1 MNKKYLKTSELLSFS
16 TAGFGRS
23 MIYNLMSTFLLI
35 FYTDSMQLEFDHA
48 GMIILITRIFD
59 AFNDPVMGIIADKT
73 KTKFGKLRPFL
84 LISPPMILV
93 STILLF
99 TVPVKDLS
107 DDTYTFRLIW
117 SAATYILWAAC
128 FTVQDVPFWGMSAVV
143 SPLEKERNKLLS
155 TARIFCTIGGIV
167 PTLLVGELTK
177 GDNPSSGYLISAVII
192 SIAGSSLSWLAFFG
206 TKERLED
213 KKEKITVKE
222 YFLTYTKNKPLILV
236 IISSILGSAML
247 MAQTSGAYLANYLF
261 HEHKKDFPVQTVM
274 TVAIGIGMV
283 AAMVLMPVLRKKMS
297 LKAIYIVAALFGS
310 AVHFL
315 MYIVCH
321 ESLNFYV
328 FLVMLIFAGLPL
340 GIFNVITYAMI
351 ADSVDYLEWKTGR
364 RAEGACFACQTF
376 ISNLTAGISN
386 FITTQVLEFYGYKT
400 PKRIPD
406 PITGK
411 LVEQIQMQDERTLKG
426 MFIMVTI
433 IPAISLALAAIP
445 MFFNNYSGKKK
456 DDIIKELT
464 ARRERSNVN

>member
-35 FYTDSMQLEFDHA
+35 FYTDAMQLEFDHA
-48 GMIILITRIFD
+48 GAIIVITRIFD
-59 AFNDPVMGIIADKT
+59 AINDPVMGIIADKT

-84 LISPPMILV
+84 LVSPPMILI

-99 TVPVKDLS
+99 YVPNTDN
-107 DDTYTFRLIW
+107 YTFRLIW

-167 PTLLVGELTK
+167 PTLLLDPITK
-177 GDNPSSGYLISAVII
+177 ALGLSKGYLISAVAI
-192 SIAGSSLSWLAFFG
+192 SIAGTSLSWLAFFG

-213 KKEKITVKE
+213 KKEKITAKE

-261 HEHKKDFPVQTVM
+261 SSYKQYFPVQTVM

-283 AAMVLMPVLRKKMS
+283 VAMVLMPILRKKMS
-297 LKAIYIVAALFGS
+297 LKAIYIAAALFGS

-315 MYIVCH
+315 MYIVCR

-386 FITTQVLEFYGYKT
+386 YITSQVLDFFHYQA
-400 PKRIPD
+400 PD
-406 PITGK
+406 KVRDATGK
-411 LVEQIQMQDERTLKG
+411 LVETIVEQDPRTLEG

-445 MFFNNYSGKKK
+445 MFFNDYSGKKK

-464 ARRERSNVN
+464 ARREKTNVNK

>member
-1 MNKKYLKTSELLSFS
+1 MEKKYLKNSELLSFS

-35 FYTDSMQLEFDHA
+35 FYTDAMHLKFSDA

-59 AFNDPVMGIIADKT
+59 AFNDPVMGIIVDKT

-84 LISPPMILV
+84 LISPPLILV

-99 TVPVKDLS
+99 WVPVVPA
-107 DDTYTFRLIW
+107 DDNYTFRFIY

-128 FTVQDVPFWGMSAVV
+128 FTIQDVPFWGMSAVV

-167 PTLLVGELTK
+167 PTLLVGAFTDKLGLSK
-177 GDNPSSGYLISAVII
+177 GYLISAVL
-192 SIAGSSLSWLAFFG
+192 IASAGTTLSWLAFFG

-222 YFLTYTKNKPLILV
+222 YFLAYTKNKPLILV

-261 HEHKKDFPVQTVM
+261 TPYKEKFPVQTVM
-274 TVAIGIGMV
+274 TVAIGAGMMV
-283 AAMVLMPVLRKKMS
+283 AMVLMPVLRKKLS
-297 LKAIYIVAALFGS
+297 LKSIYIASAFFGA
-310 AVHFL
+310 AVHL
-315 MYIVCH
+315 IMYFVGY
-321 ESLNFYV
+321 SNFYA
-328 FLVMLIFAGLPL
+328 FLAMLVFAGLPL

-386 FITTQVLEFYGYKT
+386 FITTQVLEIFNYVQPLREYNELGQLKEIVQQQST
-400 PKRIPD
+400 
-406 PITGK
+406 
-411 LVEQIQMQDERTLKG
+411 ETLDG

-433 IPAISLALAAIP
+433 IPAVSLALAAIP
-445 MFFNNYSGKKK
+445 MFFNDYSGKKK
-456 DDIIKELT
+456 EEIQKELT
-464 ARRERSNVN
+464 QRRENANVNG

>member
-1 MNKKYLKTSELLSFS
+1 MEKKYLKTSELLSFS

-35 FYTDSMQLEFDHA
+35 FYTDAMHLKFSDA
-48 GMIILITRIFD
+48 GMIILITRVFD
-59 AFNDPVMGIIADKT
+59 AFNDPVMGIIVDKT

-84 LISPPMILV
+84 LISPPLILI

-99 TVPVKDLS
+99 WVPVVPTDEN
-107 DDTYTFRLIW
+107 YTLRLVY
-117 SAATYILWAAC
+117 SALTYILWAAC

-143 SPLEKERNKLLS
+143 SPLEKERNKMLS
-155 TARIFCTIGGIV
+155 TARIFCTVGGIV
-167 PTLLVGELTK
+167 PTLLVGAFTDKFGLSK
-177 GDNPSSGYLISAVII
+177 GYLISAVL
-192 SIAGSSLSWLAFFG
+192 IAAVGTSLSWLAFFG

-213 KKEKITVKE
+213 KKDKITVKE
-222 YFLTYTKNKPLILV
+222 YFLAYTKNKPLILV

-261 HEHKKDFPVQTVM
+261 SSYKQFFPVQTVM
-274 TVAIGIGMV
+274 TVAIGAGMMV
-283 AAMVLMPVLRKKMS
+283 AMVLMPVLRKKMS
-297 LKAIYIVAALFGS
+297 LKSIYIASAFFG
-310 AVHFL
+310 AIVHL
-315 MYIVCH
+315 IMYFVGY
-321 ESLNFYV
+321 SNFYA
-328 FLVMLIFAGLPL
+328 FLVMLVFAGLPL

-386 FITTQVLEFYGYKT
+386 FITTQVLEIFNYVQPLREYNELGQLKE
-400 PKRIPD
+400 I
-406 PITGK
+406 
-411 LVEQIQMQDERTLKG
+411 VQQQSQRTLDG

-445 MFFNNYSGKKK
+445 MFFNDYSGKKK
-456 DDIIKELT
+456 EKIQQEL
-464 ARRERSNVN
+464 AEQRENANVN

>member
-35 FYTDSMQLEFDHA
+35 FYTDAMQLEFSHA
-48 GMIILITRIFD
+48 GAIILLTRIFD
-59 AFNDPVMGIIADKT
+59 AINDPIMGIIADKT

-84 LISPPMILV
+84 LVSPPMILI

-99 TVPVKDLS
+99 MVPVS
-107 DDTYTFRLIW
+107 DFTDANYTFRLVW
-117 SAATYILWAAC
+117 SAATYILWATC

-143 SPLEKERNKLLS
+143 SPLEKERNRLLS

-167 PTLLVGELTK
+167 PTLLLDPLTK
-177 GDNPSSGYLISAVII
+177 ALGLSKGYLISAVA
-192 SIAGSSLSWLAFFG
+192 IAVAGTSLSWLAFFG

-261 HEHKKDFPVQTVM
+261 TPYKAKFPVQTVM

-297 LKAIYIVAALFGS
+297 LKSIYISAALFG
-310 AVHFL
+310 AVVHL
-315 MYIVCH
+315 IMYFVGYG
-321 ESLNFYV
+321 NFYA
-328 FLVMLIFAGLPL
+328 FLGMLIFAGLPL

-386 FITTQVLEFYGYKT
+386 FITTQVLEYFDYVQ
-400 PKRIPD
+400 PERARD
-406 PITGK
+406 AAGK
-411 LVEQIQMQDERTLKG
+411 LIETVQQQSERTLDG

-445 MFFNNYSGKKK
+445 MFFNDYSGKKK

-464 ARRERSNVN
+464 ARRENSNVN

>member
-1 MNKKYLKTSELLSFS
+1 MEKKYLKNKELLSFS

-35 FYTDSMQLEFDHA
+35 FYTDAMQLEFADA

-59 AFNDPVMGIIADKT
+59 TFNDPVMGIIVDKT

-84 LISPPMILV
+84 LISPPMIIV

-99 TVPVKDLS
+99 NVPS
-107 DDTYTFRLIW
+107 NENYTFRLVY

-167 PTLLVGELTK
+167 PTLLIDPFTK
-177 GDNPSSGYLISAVII
+177 KFGLSKGYLICAIMI
-192 SIAGSSLSWLAFFG
+192 SLVGASLSWLAFFG
-206 TKERLED
+206 TKERCED
-213 KKEKITVKE
+213 KKDKVTVKE
-222 YFLTYTKNKPLILV
+222 YFNAYTKNKPLILI

-261 HEHKKDFPVQTVM
+261 TPYKEKFPVQTVM
-274 TVAIGIGMV
+274 TVAIGAGMMV
-283 AAMVLMPVLRKKMS
+283 AMVLMPILRKKMS
-297 LKAIYIVAALFGS
+297 LKAIYISSALFGA
-310 AVHFL
+310 AVHL
-315 MYIVCH
+315 VMYFVGY
-321 ESLNFYV
+321 SNFYA
-328 FLVMLIFAGLPL
+328 FLGMLVFAGLPL

-364 RAEGACFACQTF
+364 RSEGACFACQTF

-386 FITTQVLEFYGYKT
+386 FITTQVLDIFGYIQ
-400 PKRIPD
+400 PERVRD
-406 PITGK
+406 ASGK
-411 LVEQIQMQDERTLKG
+411 MIEIVQKQSTETLDG

-433 IPAISLALAAIP
+433 IPAISLGLCAIP
-445 MFFNNYSGKKK
+445 MLFNDYTGDKK
-456 DDIIKELT
+456 DTIVKELQE
-464 ARRERSNVN
+464 RREIKNG

>member
-35 FYTDSMQLEFDHA
+35 FYTDAMQLEFDHA
-48 GMIILITRIFD
+48 GAIILITRIFD

-84 LISPPMILV
+84 LVSPPMILI

-99 TVPVKDLS
+99 MVPVS
-107 DDTYTFRLIW
+107 DFTPENYTFRLIW

-167 PTLLVGELTK
+167 PTLLLDPITK
-177 GDNPSSGYLISAVII
+177 ALGLSKGYLISAVLI
-192 SIAGSSLSWLAFFG
+192 SIAGTSLSWLAFFG

-213 KKEKITVKE
+213 KKEKITAKE
-222 YFLTYTKNKPLILV
+222 YLLTYTKNKPLILV
-236 IISSILGSAML
+236 VISSILGSAML

-261 HEHKKDFPVQTVM
+261 AQYKAKFPVQTVM

-283 AAMVLMPVLRKKMS
+283 VAMVLMPILRKKMS
-297 LKAIYIVAALFGS
+297 LKAIYIAAALFGS

-315 MYIVCH
+315 MYIVCR

-386 FITTQVLEFYGYKT
+386 FITTQVLKFFEYQV
-400 PKRIPD
+400 PD
-406 PITGK
+406 RVRDATGK
-411 LVEQIQMQDERTLKG
+411 LVETIVEQEPRTLKG

-445 MFFNNYSGKKK
+445 MFFNDYTGKKK
-456 DDIIKELT
+456 EKIIEELT
-464 ARRERSNVN
+464 ARREK

>member
-1 MNKKYLKTSELLSFS
+1 MGKKYLKTSELLSFS

-35 FYTDSMQLEFDHA
+35 FYTDAMHLKFSDA

-59 AFNDPVMGIIADKT
+59 AFNDPVMGIIVDKT

-84 LISPPMILV
+84 LISPPLILI

-99 TVPVKDLS
+99 WVPVVPTDEN
-107 DDTYTFRLIW
+107 YTLRLVY
-117 SAATYILWAAC
+117 SALTYILWAAC

-143 SPLEKERNKLLS
+143 SPLEKERNKMLS
-155 TARIFCTIGGIV
+155 TARIFCTVGGIV
-167 PTLLVGELTK
+167 PTLLVGAFTDKFGLSK
-177 GDNPSSGYLISAVII
+177 GYLISAVL
-192 SIAGSSLSWLAFFG
+192 IAAVGTSLSWLAFFG

-213 KKEKITVKE
+213 KKDKITVKE
-222 YFLTYTKNKPLILV
+222 YFLAYTKNKPLILV

-261 HEHKKDFPVQTVM
+261 SSYKQFFPVQTVM
-274 TVAIGIGMV
+274 TVAIGAGMMV
-283 AAMVLMPVLRKKMS
+283 AMVLMPVLRKKMS
-297 LKAIYIVAALFGS
+297 LKSIYIASAFFG
-310 AVHFL
+310 AIVHL
-315 MYIVCH
+315 IMYFVGY
-321 ESLNFYV
+321 SNFYA
-328 FLVMLIFAGLPL
+328 FLVMLVFAGLPL

-386 FITTQVLEFYGYKT
+386 FITTQVLEIFNYVQPLREYNELGQLKE
-400 PKRIPD
+400 I
-406 PITGK
+406 
-411 LVEQIQMQDERTLKG
+411 VQQQSQRTLDG

-445 MFFNNYSGKKK
+445 MFFNDYSGKKK
-456 DDIIKELT
+456 EKIQQEL
-464 ARRERSNVN
+464 AEQRENANVN

>member
-1 MNKKYLKTSELLSFS
+1 MEKKYLQNKEILSFS

-35 FYTDSMQLEFDHA
+35 FYTDAMQLKFSDA

-59 AFNDPVMGIIADKT
+59 AFNDPVMGIIVDKT
-73 KTKFGKLRPFL
+73 KTKFGKLRPYL
-84 LISPPMILV
+84 LASPPFILV

-99 TVPVKDLS
+99 YVPSTDNYTV
-107 DDTYTFRLIW
+107 RLIY

-167 PTLLVGELTK
+167 PTLLVGAFTDKFGLS
-177 GDNPSSGYLISAVII
+177 NGYLISAVL
-192 SIAGSSLSWLAFFG
+192 IASAGTSLSLLAFFG
-206 TKERLED
+206 TKERIED

-222 YFLTYTKNKPLILV
+222 YFTAYTRNKPLILV

-261 HEHKKDFPVQTVM
+261 TPYKAKFPVQTVM
-274 TVAIGIGMV
+274 TVAIGAGMMV
-283 AAMVLMPVLRKKMS
+283 AMVLMPVLRKKMS
-297 LKAIYIVAALFGS
+297 LKSIYIASAIFG
-310 AVHFL
+310 AVVHFIMFL
-315 MYIVCH
+315 VGY
-321 ESLNFYV
+321 SNFYL
-328 FLVMLIFAGLPL
+328 FLGMLVFAGLPL

-364 RAEGACFACQTF
+364 RSEGACFACQTF

-386 FITTQVLEFYGYKT
+386 FITTQVLDIFGYVQ
-400 PKRIPD
+400 PERIRD
-406 PITGK
+406 ASGK
-411 LVEQIQMQDERTLKG
+411 LIEVVQQQSTETLDG
-426 MFIMVTI
+426 MFIMVTV
-433 IPAISLALAAIP
+433 IPAISLALCAVP
-445 MFFNNYSGKKK
+445 MIFNDYTGKKK
-456 DDIIKELT
+456 EKIQKELQE
-464 ARRERSNVN
+464 RRESANVNA

>member
-1 MNKKYLKTSELLSFS
+1 MEKKYLKTSELLSFS

-35 FYTDSMQLEFDHA
+35 FYTDAMHLEFGHA
-48 GMIILITRIFD
+48 GAIILLTRIFD

-84 LISPPMILV
+84 LVSPPMILI

-99 TVPVKDLS
+99 WVPVVP
-107 DDTYTFRLIW
+107 TEANYTFRLIY

-143 SPLEKERNKLLS
+143 SPLEKERNRLLS

-167 PTLLVGELTK
+167 PTLLLDPLTK
-177 GDNPSSGYLISAVII
+177 AFGLSKGYLVSAVLI
-192 SIAGSSLSWLAFFG
+192 SIAGTSLSWLAFFG

-261 HEHKKDFPVQTVM
+261 TPYKEKFPVQTVM

-283 AAMVLMPVLRKKMS
+283 AAMVLMPTMRKKMS
-297 LKAIYIVAALFGS
+297 LKAIYISAALFG
-310 AVHFL
+310 AVVHFI
-315 MYIVCH
+315 MFFVGY
-321 ESLNFYV
+321 SNFYA
-328 FLVMLIFAGLPL
+328 FLGMLVFAGLPL

-386 FITTQVLEFYGYKT
+386 FITTQVLEYFNYVQPLREYNELGQLKE
-400 PKRIPD
+400 IP
-406 PITGK
+406 
-411 LVEQIQMQDERTLKG
+411 QIQSAETLDG

-445 MFFNNYSGKKK
+445 MLFNDYSGKKK
-456 DDIIKELT
+456 ETIINELA
-464 ARRERSNVN
+464 ARREISNVD

>member
-1 MNKKYLKTSELLSFS
+1 MEKKYLKTSELLSFS

-35 FYTDSMQLEFDHA
+35 FYTDAMHLEFGHA
-48 GMIILITRIFD
+48 GAIILLTRIFD

-84 LISPPMILV
+84 LVSPPMILI

-99 TVPVKDLS
+99 WVPVVP
-107 DDTYTFRLIW
+107 TEANYTFRLIY

-167 PTLLVGELTK
+167 PTLLLDPLTK
-177 GDNPSSGYLISAVII
+177 AFGLSKGYLVSAVLI
-192 SIAGSSLSWLAFFG
+192 SIAGTSLSWLAFFG

-261 HEHKKDFPVQTVM
+261 TPYKEKFPVQTVM

-283 AAMVLMPVLRKKMS
+283 AAMVLMPTMRKKMS
-297 LKAIYIVAALFGS
+297 LKAIYISAALFG
-310 AVHFL
+310 AIVHFI
-315 MYIVCH
+315 MFFVGY
-321 ESLNFYV
+321 SNFYA
-328 FLVMLIFAGLPL
+328 FLGMLVFAGLPL

-386 FITTQVLEFYGYKT
+386 FITTQVLEYFSYVQPLREYNELGQLKE
-400 PKRIPD
+400 IP
-406 PITGK
+406 
-411 LVEQIQMQDERTLKG
+411 QIQSPETLDG

-433 IPAISLALAAIP
+433 IPAISLALAAVP
-445 MFFNNYSGKKK
+445 MLFNDYSGKKK
-456 DDIIKELT
+456 DAIIKELES
-464 ARRERSNVN
+464 RREISNVD

>member
-1 MNKKYLKTSELLSFS
+1 MEKKYLKTSELLSFS

-35 FYTDSMQLEFDHA
+35 FYTDAMHLEFSHA
-48 GMIILITRIFD
+48 GAIILITRIFD
-59 AFNDPVMGIIADKT
+59 AFNDPVMGIIVDKT

-84 LISPPMILV
+84 LISPPMILI

-99 TVPVKDLS
+99 YVPNTDN
-107 DDTYTFRLIW
+107 YTFRLIY

-143 SPLEKERNKLLS
+143 SPLEKERNKMLS

-167 PTLLVGELTK
+167 PTLLVGEFTK
-177 GDNPSSGYLISAVII
+177 NFGLSKGYLISAVL
-192 SIAGSSLSWLAFFG
+192 IAAAGTSLSWLAFFG

-222 YFLTYTKNKPLILV
+222 YFLAYTKNKPLILV

-261 HEHKKDFPVQTVM
+261 TPYKEKFPVQTVM
-274 TVAIGIGMV
+274 TVAIGAGMMV
-283 AAMVLMPVLRKKMS
+283 AMVLMPVLRKKMS
-297 LKAIYIVAALFGS
+297 LKTIYIVSAFFG
-310 AVHFL
+310 AVVHL
-315 MYIVCH
+315 IMYFVGYG
-321 ESLNFYV
+321 NFYA
-328 FLVMLIFAGLPL
+328 FLGMLVFAGLPL

-386 FITTQVLEFYGYKT
+386 FITTQVLEIFNYVQ
-400 PKRIPD
+400 
-406 PITGK
+406 PIREYDAAGK
-411 LVEQIQMQDERTLKG
+411 LVEFVQEQSQRTLDG

-433 IPAISLALAAIP
+433 IPAVSLALAAIP
-445 MFFNNYSGKKK
+445 MFFNDYTGKKK
-456 DDIIKELT
+456 EEIQAEL
-464 ARRERSNVN
+464 AVRRESLNVN